1 MAGQKRQRGD
11 IIHLIE
17 PRPER
22 NHVMAGIIVSLVLH
36 GSGVGK
42 VVYDSWKQ
50 MKQWGSLLA
59 IELVDEPGAAS
70 KRPRVDMLALTQPLY
85 YPPGLVKPKPD
96 LTPREAERRRH
107 EQQRRQ
113 QEAQR
118 AREKQAEQTQQ
129 TAASNEGATTQ
140 QADLPSQ
147 IQLLQQ
153 GVQRA
158 RTLNIGPIRDQIA
171 NVYRAQQEGK
181 ISIGEVSV
189 AVNFRVREDGAFTH
203 VHLVES
209 SGIPD
214 VDNAAL
220 IIVDE
225 LSQLRSLAPLQKTD
239 SVTLRLTI
247 GQEVELQTTVAS
259 ASEAVAAEQVNQL
272 NGLLLAAR
280 LWTTAQKQT
289 RVAEF
294 LSTIEIKQEGINIVG
309 RARIPRD
316 EASRLLKKQLG
327 AGS

>member
-1 MAGQKRQRGD
+1 MASQKRQVGD
-11 IIHLIE
+11 IVHLIE
-17 PRPER
+17 PRPEKK
-22 NHVMAGIIVSLVLH
+22 HVIAGIIISLLLH

-42 VVYDSWKQ
+42 VVYDSWQ
-50 MKQWGSLLA
+50 HMKQWGSLLA
-59 IELVDEPGAAS
+59 IEVVDEPGTVS
-70 KRPRVDMLALTQPLY
+70 GRPRADLIALTQPLY

-96 LTPREAERRRH
+96 LARREAERRRQ
-107 EQQRRQ
+107 EQRRQ

-118 AREKQAEQTQQ
+118 AREKQEEQAQQ
-129 TAASNEGATTQ
+129 TTAAEEGASNQ
-140 QADLPSQ
+140 QADLQSQ

-171 NVYRAQQEGK
+171 SIYRAQQEGK

-189 AVNFRVREDGAFTH
+189 AVNFQVREDGAFIH

-209 SGIPD
+209 SGIPE

-247 GQEVELQTTVAS
+247 GQDVELRTTVAS
-259 ASEAVAAEQVNQL
+259 SSEAVAAEQVNQL

-289 RVAEF
+289 RVAQF
-294 LSTIEIKQEGINIVG
+294 LSTIEIKQVGVNIVAS
-309 RARIPRD
+309 ARIPRD

-327 AGS
+327 ARS